1 MRKILN
7 EQQIVDN
14 ILSTGLYIETYDKC
28 DYLATNNYNPTKH
41 YAGGCAEL
49 GLLIKH
55 FSSKGLK
62 PKEIKDEIKKLWV
75 NYNPYSSDDIKM
87 LDNMIKNV
95 RKSKDYDLIEVTQVE
110 IPTSALEW
118 FKSLIG
124 TVPEPKN
131 EAWSGETM
139 TVEHVKVMF
148 TLWVWAKI
156 QEQYKEHGIATI
168 YMDNSKTRLKREANV
183 RPSVKMMD
191 IIGLLYQAGY
201 IDVPM
206 GKLRRYIIKFWDDVP
221 MDYDN
226 MVTIQDF
233 ENIGRWFEDYFQL
246 KPTRH
251 VKTPCND
258 PCPVCG
264 KTFEHKSHNH
274 NELCPKCK
282 QKRDRERDKLKKRK
296 QRASNDV

>member
-1 MRKILN
+1 MKKWLIITCLLILMIICSIVIGITITYYSNISHNEIDSNKEFAYNDNKLVDQDSLEVIKTSYSEFKVSPNATIVFEVYYNKCKHREVKEEKADTSLVNLN
-7 EQQIVDN
+7 EQ
-14 ILSTGLYIETYDKC
+14 E
-28 DYLATNNYNPTKH
+28 
-41 YAGGCAEL
+41 
-49 GLLIKH
+49 
-55 FSSKGLK
+55 
-62 PKEIKDEIKKLWV
+62 
-75 NYNPYSSDDIKM
+75 
-87 LDNMIKNV
+87 
-95 RKSKDYDLIEVTQVE
+95 
-110 IPTSALEW
+110 
-118 FKSLIG
+118 
-124 TVPEPKN
+124 
-131 EAWSGETM
+131 
-139 TVEHVKVMF
+139 
-148 TLWVWAKI
+148 I

-282 QKRDRERDKLKKRK
+282 QK
-296 QRASNDV
+296 

>member
-1 MRKILN
+1 M
-7 EQQIVDN
+7 
-14 ILSTGLYIETYDKC
+14 
-28 DYLATNNYNPTKH
+28 
-41 YAGGCAEL
+41 
-49 GLLIKH
+49 
-55 FSSKGLK
+55 
-62 PKEIKDEIKKLWV
+62 
-75 NYNPYSSDDIKM
+75 
-87 LDNMIKNV
+87 
-95 RKSKDYDLIEVTQVE
+95 
-110 IPTSALEW
+110 PTSALEW

-124 TVPEPKN
+124 TVPDTKN
-131 EAWSGETM
+131 EAWAGETM

-168 YMDNSKTRLKREANV
+168 YMGNSKTRLKREANV

-191 IIGLLYQAGY
+191 IIGLLYQGGY

-226 MVTIQDF
+226 VVTIQDF

-296 QRASNDV
+296 QRNKNDV